1 MPQIY
6 KAIKFAFYNI
16 INRNGRLWLSPRHYW
31 FSYFAQLRTLC
42 RVKYLADSACRYCES
57 WREHASS
64 GMPWPLVTYSMMMEG
79 VRFESNGSTLH
90 YCKISIRLHSLTEMS
105 RDRNGQTETAQ
116 TEKSCSWVR
125 SCADADWKQ
134 KLSLRTP
141 EVRNCS
147 LCEPWWF
154 YRDSASG

>member
-1 MPQIY
+1 VPQIY
-6 KAIKFAFYNI
+6 KAIKFALYNV
-16 INRNGRLWLSPRHYW
+16 INRNERLWLSPRHHW
-31 FSYFAQLRTLC
+31 FSYFPQLRTLC
-42 RVKYLADSACRYCES
+42 RVKYLADSACRYSES
-57 WREHASS
+57 WREHALS
-64 GMPWPLVTYSMMMEG
+64 GLPWPLVTYSMMMEG

-90 YCKISIRLHSLTEMS
+90 YCKITARFHSLTEMCPV
-105 RDRNGQTETAQ
+105 TEMAQ
-116 TEKSCSWVR
+116 TEKSCSGVR

-154 YRDSASG
+154 CRDSASG